1 MPIWKSQGPDG
12 MQGYWLKTF
21 TVLHERIATQLNEC
35 LCLRSVPEWLTK
47 GKIMLVVKDKEK
59 GGDVSNFKPITC
71 LPLIWKLFIGVLA
84 DTIYEH
90 LERKS

>member
-1 MPIWKSQGPDG
+1 
-12 MQGYWLKTF
+12 
-21 TVLHERIATQLNEC
+21 
-35 LCLRSVPEWLTK
+35 
-47 GKIMLVVKDKEK
+47 MLVVKDKEK